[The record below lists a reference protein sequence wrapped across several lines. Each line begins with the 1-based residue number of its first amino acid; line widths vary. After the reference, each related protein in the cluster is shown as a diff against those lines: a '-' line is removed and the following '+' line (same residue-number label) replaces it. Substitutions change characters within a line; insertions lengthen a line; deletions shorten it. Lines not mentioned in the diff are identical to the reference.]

1 MSNVVGLFGKEGSIA
16 KRLQSG
22 SRVATHSPEMFKY
35 ASFHAFQDEY
45 ARILTTLNKGEV
57 LNFGGSD
64 IESNSMGGMMG
75 LNMHMQYMNSAKQ
88 VFDSISDGLL
98 NAERQML
105 SRVSSL

>member
-1 MSNVVGLFGKEGSIA
+1 MSDVVGLFGKEGSIA
-16 KRLQSG
+16 KRLQSDN
-22 SRVATHSPEMFKY
+22 RVTHSPEMFKY

-45 ARILTTLNKGEV
+45 ARILNTLNKSGT
-57 LNFGGSD
+57 LNVGNST